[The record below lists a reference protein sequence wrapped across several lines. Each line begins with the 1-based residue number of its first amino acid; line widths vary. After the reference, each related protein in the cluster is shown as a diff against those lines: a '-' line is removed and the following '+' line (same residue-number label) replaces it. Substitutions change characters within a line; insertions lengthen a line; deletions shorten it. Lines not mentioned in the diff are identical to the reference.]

1 LFEGV
6 VVLTDVILET
16 KDGKKIAYYIPDGR
30 NVVTLV
36 TPKSSIL
43 SRPYKKGYVK
53 KTLKALRL

>member
-1 LFEGV
+1 
-6 VVLTDVILET
+6 VLTDVILET